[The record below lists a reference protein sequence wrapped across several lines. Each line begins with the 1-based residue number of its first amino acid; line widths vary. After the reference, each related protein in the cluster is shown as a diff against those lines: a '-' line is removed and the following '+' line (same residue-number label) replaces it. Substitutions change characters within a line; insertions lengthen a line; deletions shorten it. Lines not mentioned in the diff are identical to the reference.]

1 VIDLRSDTVTKPTP
15 GMLAAMS
22 QAKVGDD
29 IIDVDPTTR
38 LLEET
43 ISDMLGKEDA
53 IFMPSGTMTNQV
65 GIRLHCLPG
74 DEFLCEYDCHIYT
87 YEQGGFAQLSQL
99 VAHTVSGDE
108 CLLNVDLLRNRI
120 RPDNDHYVRTKLVCL
135 ENTHNRGGG
144 RIHPLNQVTEI
155 CDWAHSHQL
164 KTHLDGARLFNAAV
178 ATGISERDWCRG
190 FDSVSVCFSK
200 GLGAPV
206 GSCLVGTKEYIR
218 RAKRVRKLFGG
229 GMRQSGFLAAAAL
242 YGLHHQRDRLAEDHA
257 NAKLIAQAIRATST
271 LSLAFSTVDTNIVI
285 VRLNESLGIATDFV
299 KELAFRGVAALPFGP
314 KSIRLVTHL
323 DVNREQVLQ
332 ACEILTALASKNISR
347 SS

>member
-1 VIDLRSDTVTKPTP
+1 MIDLRSDTVTKPTP

-29 IIDVDPTTR
+29 IIDVDPTTH

-43 ISDMLGKEDA
+43 IADMLGKEDA

-144 RIHPLNQVTEI
+144 RIHPLKQVTEI

-178 ATGISERDWCRG
+178 ATGISERDWCQG

-218 RAKRVRKLFGG
+218 RATRVRKLFGG

-257 NAKLIAQAIRATST
+257 NAKLIAQAIQATST
-271 LSLAFSTVDTNIVI
+271 LSLAFPTVDTNIVI
-285 VRLNESLGIATDFV
+285 VRLDDSLGSAAEFV
-299 KELAFRGVAALPFGP
+299 KELASKGVAALPFGP

-332 ACEILTALASKNISR
+332 GCEILTALASKNIS
-347 SS
+347 SSS